1 MCDMRACIGDLR
13 RRRTL
18 YRKSKNWRKNMIR
31 LRQDCLVFKNTDG
44 TGVPASAHEFAV
56 EIIGEA
62 VGMLDEEVVKNAAH
76 AVLHYFKE
84 ELHRTSVTIGEFTG
98 ALEDTLRKL
107 GYNIDAAQPKKKGPQ
122 IITSNLQEIV
132 GQIGAGYEL
141 LFFSRLRDEVRSGLG
156 KSPELLRFRGLRDC
170 VKHLAGAKRWN
181 TRCQALSEQIVDYLR
196 TCLHAEKEQ
205 RSCSLL
211 VF

>member
-1 MCDMRACIGDLR
+1 MILLR
-13 RRRTL
+13 H
-18 YRKSKNWRKNMIR
+18 
-31 LRQDCLVFKNTDG
+31 DCLVFKNTDG
-44 TGVPASAHEFAV
+44 SGVPASAHEFAV

-76 AVLHYFKE
+76 AVLHYFKD

-98 ALEDTLRKL
+98 ALEETLRKL
-107 GYNIDAAQPKKKGPQ
+107 GYNIDAALPKKKTPN
-122 IITSNLQEIV
+122 IVTSNLQEIAD
-132 GQIGAGYEL
+132 QIGVGYEL
-141 LFFSRLRDEVRSGLG
+141 LFFSRLRDEVRTGLG
-156 KSPELLRFRGLRDC
+156 QSAEMLRFRGLRDC

-205 RSCSLL
+205 GSCSLL